1 MLLDPT
7 KAHGCDNLSI
17 KNVKICSMSI
27 TVPLKIKFE
36 QLLKEGKFL
45 EIWKKKT
52 NVVPINMKEHKGL
65 IKNYHPISL
74 LPIFG
79 EIFERLICN
88 SIFN

>member
-17 KNVKICSMSI
+17 KNVKICSMSV

-45 EIWKKKT
+45 EIWKKT
-52 NVVPINMKEHKGL
+52 NKCSSHK
-65 IKNYHPISL
+65 Y
-74 LPIFG
+74 
-79 EIFERLICN
+79 ERTQRLN
-88 SIFN
+88 EKLSPYQLTSDFWLKFSKD

>member
-17 KNVKICSMSI
+17 KNVKICSMSV

-45 EIWKKKT
+45 EIWKKT
-52 NVVPINMKEHKGL
+52 NKCSSYK
-65 IKNYHPISL
+65 Y
-74 LPIFG
+74 
-79 EIFERLICN
+79 ERTQTLN
-88 SIFN
+88 EKLSPYQLTSDFW